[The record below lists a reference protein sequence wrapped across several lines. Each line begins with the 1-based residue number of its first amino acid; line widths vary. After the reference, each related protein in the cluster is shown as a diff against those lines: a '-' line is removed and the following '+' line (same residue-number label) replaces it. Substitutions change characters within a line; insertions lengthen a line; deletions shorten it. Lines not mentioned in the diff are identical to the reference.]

1 MKIFQKTNT
10 PLVLSLAKVISSS
23 FIFLWIK
30 PLGIQEILSS
40 TLFNRYS
47 HISLSEIYESG
58 SPLKIFLF
66 YLFIFGIHYK
76 KNQSFN
82 LYSFNCLLFLGCYQ
96 LIFQFEEL
104 INNTY
109 FSFVLFIGILLLC
122 FYRDENENIPTI
134 NNHIYFV
141 TIGIQVLIF
150 SPPIN
155 PGWSPSEWMKV
166 SRGYF
171 GIFEGKNQFSAF
183 ITPNSVRTGLYD
195 FIFGGS
201 TYLFGVD
208 IGYYILKI
216 SSLLIIYFGL
226 INIFEALDLPRIYH
240 FLVLSLFALQQDLI
254 AGNEI
259 LGIAEEDR
267 FAIGFAI
274 IGLSFWLLD
283 KKKKMVIFFVL
294 SSYFHVQVGFF
305 WFIFISFIDLL
316 SKSPIKEILKNLTS
330 YLTFAFPVIFFT
342 LAKLVFGG
350 DPIVYAF
357 DKKSSWVYTFKFQQ
371 YHIAP
376 FPVENGE
383 LPEWVIKNWS
393 LGFSRILFWSL
404 FSLILLSSIK
414 KMRERKILLFFMIFH
429 AIALLAHYVDSLSQD
444 PGRIGS
450 LFLFRHDTVFYL
462 IILILIFR
470 EISTKEGVKPILL
483 VLISSLIFIGGVNK
497 NISADKKYTE
507 IHNRLQPTIDY
518 LNTNDLGTVI
528 IDPNVELY
536 TGEIELRTKT
546 PTFVTTKYISNDL
559 SNFPI
564 WYTRHEVRGRFF
576 GGECSIISDLP
587 IYHYISTVDSKN
599 KECGEL
605 IFENNDYSIFK
616 ITSLDFSY

>member
-1 MKIFQKTNT
+1 MGILLGMKSKVVMHGAQIAESLTEALAHEKAYDYQASLEALKQVAPALLDTVLNSHPDTPRSLLDRVSQKQN
-10 PLVLSLAKVISSS
+10 
-23 FIFLWIK
+23 
-30 PLGIQEILSS
+30 
-40 TLFNRYS
+40 
-47 HISLSEIYESG
+47 
-58 SPLKIFLF
+58 
-66 YLFIFGIHYK
+66 
-76 KNQSFN
+76 
-82 LYSFNCLLFLGCYQ
+82 
-96 LIFQFEEL
+96 QFEEL

-283 KKKKMVIFFVL
+283 KKKKMVI
-294 SSYFHVQVGFF
+294 
-305 WFIFISFIDLL
+305 
-316 SKSPIKEILKNLTS
+316 
-330 YLTFAFPVIFFT
+330 
-342 LAKLVFGG
+342 
-350 DPIVYAF
+350 
-357 DKKSSWVYTFKFQQ
+357 
-371 YHIAP
+371 
-376 FPVENGE
+376 
-383 LPEWVIKNWS
+383 
-393 LGFSRILFWSL
+393 R
-404 FSLILLSSIK
+404 
-414 KMRERKILLFFMIFH
+414 
-429 AIALLAHYVDSLSQD
+429 
-444 PGRIGS
+444 
-450 LFLFRHDTVFYL
+450 
-462 IILILIFR
+462 
-470 EISTKEGVKPILL
+470 VK
-483 VLISSLIFIGGVNK
+483 
-497 NISADKKYTE
+497 D
-507 IHNRLQPTIDY
+507 D
-518 LNTNDLGTVI
+518 
-528 IDPNVELY
+528 
-536 TGEIELRTKT
+536 
-546 PTFVTTKYISNDL
+546 
-559 SNFPI
+559 
-564 WYTRHEVRGRFF
+564 
-576 GGECSIISDLP
+576 
-587 IYHYISTVDSKN
+587 
-599 KECGEL
+599 
-605 IFENNDYSIFK
+605 
-616 ITSLDFSY
+616 